1 MRNTLLAL
9 AVTALAAPPGRAAV
23 VVVGN
28 YTAEA
33 VTFSVAEPDA
43 KAREHKLPPNTV
55 RPVFVT
61 GPAAL
66 TFSPKGKPATFQLE
80 PYSAYMFL
88 PDPDGALFEGIAM
101 PGDPLERDKRPEL
114 NPVPRDPPVEVPVTL
129 YVDDA
134 DARAEQVWHK
144 ELRARFTEAAAA
156 IETCSGI
163 RLKLAG
169 FGTWKSDPADRNTT
183 DLLTGFENAVRVK
196 HGTLAVGYSSRAFDP
211 KMDATFGAA
220 RGLSG
225 PRAVLREGWPK
236 SEAQRVEVL
245 AHFLAKALGAVGT
258 PDPGSAMRPKL
269 DDDYILRAGAV
280 LRLDPLN
287 ALALNIWAEERRRD
301 PSVGLSTLSAVN
313 RPRLAR
319 VYKTLLKE
327 APGDVLAL
335 AYLNDL
341 DREPG
346 KAADDPA
353 AKNPDRPP
361 LKLDRRDELTRS
373 VVKAVTAFAR
383 QNAARGAAAL
393 TGDALTAAYVKVAA
407 ETALATPGPE
417 MVSAF
422 LVALGVALDDTG
434 ALANDG
440 TTAELVAAAETKDE
454 RNARVAVLGNP
465 TLGGRR
471 DLCRR
476 FFLGCATGELMPAA
490 AAEKVAVGR
499 LSFDLHRPAGLCVPV
514 CAAEFAGVAFAR
526 LAQNDAETLRDVA
539 QKFAA
544 AAYLPPLAGLR
555 NGLTA
560 EKFEELYGD
569 TTDPRF
575 GAVLADVRARLKA
588 MKAHR

>member
-9 AVTALAAPPGRAAV
+9 LLTALAAQPGRAAV

-28 YTAEA
+28 YTNEA
-33 VTFSVAEPDA
+33 ITFGVAEPGA
-43 KAREHKLPPNTV
+43 KTREHKLKPNSV
-55 RPVFVT
+55 VPVFVT

-80 PYSAYMFL
+80 PYSAYMFI

-129 YVDDA
+129 YVDDTEL
-134 DARAEQVWHK
+134 RAEQVWQK
-144 ELRARFTEAAAA
+144 ELRARFDEAAAA

-169 FGTWKSDPADRNTT
+169 FGAWKSDPADRNTT
-183 DLLTGFENAVRVK
+183 DLLAGFENAVKVK
-196 HGTLAVGYSSRAFDP
+196 PGTLAIGYSSRAFDP
-211 KMDATFGAA
+211 KMDPTFGAA

-236 SEAQRVEVL
+236 SEAHRVEVL
-245 AHFLAKALGAVGT
+245 THFLAKALGAVGT

-301 PSVGLSTLSAVN
+301 SAVDLSTLSVVN
-313 RPRLAR
+313 RPRLTR
-319 VYKTLLKE
+319 VYKALLKE

-346 KAADDPA
+346 KVADNPA
-353 AKNPDRPP
+353 GKNPARPP
-361 LKLDRRDELTRS
+361 LQLDARDALVRE
-373 VVKAVTAFAR
+373 VIGAVTAFAR
-383 QNAARGAAAL
+383 KNAARGAAAL
-393 TGDALTAAYVKVAA
+393 TGDDLTAAYVRVAA
-407 ETALATPGPE
+407 EAALTKPGPE

-422 LVALGVALDDTG
+422 LIALGVALDESG
-434 ALANDG
+434 ALAADG
-440 TTAELVAAAETKDE
+440 TTAERVATAETKEE
-454 RNARVAVLGNP
+454 RKARLAVLGNP

-476 FFLGCATGELMPAA
+476 FFLGCATAELMPAT
-490 AAEKVAVGR
+490 AAERVAVGR

-514 CAAEFAGVAFAR
+514 AAAEFAGIAFAK
-526 LAQNDAETLRDVA
+526 LAQNDADTLRDVG

-544 AAYLPPLAGLR
+544 ADYLPPLAGLR

-560 EKFEELYGD
+560 EKFEEVYGD
-569 TTDPRF
+569 TSDPRF
-575 GAVLADVRARLKA
+575 EAVLTDVRARLKA
-588 MKAHR
+588 MKTYR